1 MISSLAPRTPR
12 KSRTPFPDGTHVC
25 GPRRYIEKMIGTFE
39 QMFGEK
45 PRAYSSLLERNDHP
59 KLDDSQEMEGDD
71 VRKYQSMVGALQ
83 WAIALGRFDVLT
95 PTMTMSSFR
104 ACPRVAHLDR
114 LKRMYGFL
122 RKHKHG
128 AIRVRAGLPDHSR
141 GPDNEHDWMHT
152 VYGNVKEQIP
162 HDAPELLGKEV
173 VTTMYEDAN
182 LYHDMLT
189 G

>member
-1 MISSLAPRTPR
+1 LENVHGFKLKGVGPLTYHLGCDYTRD
-12 KSRTPFPDGTHVC
+12 PDGTLVC

-45 PRAYSSLLERNDHP
+45 PRPYSSPLERNDHP
-59 KLDDSQEMEGDD
+59 ELDDSKEMEGDD

-104 ACPRVAHLDR
+104 ACPRVGHLDR

-128 AIRVRAGLPDHSR
+128 AIRV
-141 GPDNEHDWMHT
+141 
-152 VYGNVKEQIP
+152 
-162 HDAPELLGKEV
+162 
-173 VTTMYEDAN
+173 
-182 LYHDMLT
+182 
-189 G
+189 